1 MACFTISE
9 RLTAAKQLKHLIIII
24 VVNVD
29 MVIVSPATHTLT
41 WGKSKMGTVWR
52 EMSGMHLGGLGLPQ
66 MMQMNGP
73 LEDVPITN
81 IFSFSQSMDAL
92 VGISGAITKKSIAP
106 PLSRYPDKHFGA
118 EI

>member
-1 MACFTISE
+1 
-9 RLTAAKQLKHLIIII
+9 
-24 VVNVD
+24 
-29 MVIVSPATHTLT
+29 
-41 WGKSKMGTVWR
+41 MGTVWG
-52 EMSGMHLGGLGLPQ
+52 EMSGMHLGVLGLPQ

-92 VGISGAITKKSIAP
+92 VSISGATTKKSISP
-106 PLSRYPDKHFGA
+106 PLNRYPDKNFGV